1 MKPGDSN
8 PGPSSSL
15 PEFDQLKAAV
25 HHVQELIHSD
35 NIAVNAAEGILHS
48 LISMIGMLV
57 GDSELPEHA
66 RSGYEGLQE
75 VARELLWKIKAK

>member
-1 MKPGDSN
+1 MKPGDTQ
-8 PGPSSSL
+8 PGTANSV
-15 PEFDQLKAAV
+15 PEFEQIKAAV

-35 NIAVNAAEGILHS
+35 NIAVNAAEGLLHS

-66 RSGYEGLQE
+66 KSGYEGLQE
-75 VARELLWKIKAK
+75 LSRELLWKIKAK